1 MTSIYYLWG
10 YTYNKR
16 DPVLI
21 RSFLKHSEIDTYFKL
36 NESELKYKYMLFKIE
51 ERLKYSWQKIFYP
64 VK

>member
-10 YTYNKR
+10 YAYNKR

-21 RSFLKHSEIDTYFKL
+21 RTFLKHSEIDTYFKL

-51 ERLKYSWQKIFYP
+51 ERLKYY
-64 VK
+64 